1 MLNFLKSLSLLSG
14 SLLVAAL
21 SVVALLVA
29 IRVLP
34 RAGQWLVGS
43 VAPFAIAYAVYWAP
57 VWLDTDPSGYSAWLW
72 LIVGAWGAAGL
83 LANSALAFG
92 VAFKRRRY
100 LQPGGA

>member
-14 SLLVAAL
+14 SLFVAAL

-43 VAPFAIAYAVYWAP
+43 VTPFVIAYVVYWSP
-57 VWLDTDPSGYSAWLW
+57 VWLGTDPSGYSAWLW
-72 LIVGAWGAAGL
+72 LSVGAWGAAGL